1 MFETVQNIIA
11 EELGIDKNTITMDSR
26 LTEDLGADSLDAV
39 NLIMKLEDDYNISIA
54 DEVMSTFEKVSD
66 VVEYLEKVLK

>member
-1 MFETVQNIIA
+1 MFETVKNIIA